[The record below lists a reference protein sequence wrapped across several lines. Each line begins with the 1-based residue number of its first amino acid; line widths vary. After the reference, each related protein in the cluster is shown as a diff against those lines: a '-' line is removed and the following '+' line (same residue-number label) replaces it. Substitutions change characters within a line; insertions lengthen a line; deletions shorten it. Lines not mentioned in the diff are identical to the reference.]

1 MNMNTYQV
9 PEDSPSEGS
18 SSKTTAAKHEAQEV
32 GNEGK
37 QAATHVAATAKDEA
51 GNVAQEVGTQ
61 AKNLVG
67 ELGDDLRSQA
77 GAQQQKV
84 AQGLRSISDELRS
97 MAENNNAEAGTATH
111 WVHEAARRTGS
122 AAGWLDQREPG
133 DLVQEVKR
141 FARQRP
147 GAFLAI
153 AAGAG
158 LLAGRLTRGLAGGGD
173 SSSGSASTRPNNGI
187 PRQLPPTPHYQL
199 ASEGTGAYDP
209 DSAYPPVPEVAP
221 PTVTTAGAA
230 GTTTGMGIP
239 AEPRYLGD
247 DDEGLRP

>member
-1 MNMNTYQV
+1 MNTYQV
-9 PEDSPSEGS
+9 PEDSPSAGS
-18 SSKTTAAKHEAQEV
+18 SSKPDAAKHEAQEV

-37 QAATHVAATAKDEA
+37 QAAAHVAATAKDEA

-67 ELGDDLRSQA
+67 ELGDDLRTQA

-84 AQGLRSISDELRS
+84 AEGLRSISDELRS
-97 MAENNNAEAGTATH
+97 MAENNSGEAGTATH

-122 AAGWLDQREPG
+122 AAGWLDQRDPG
-133 DLVQEVKR
+133 ELVQEVKR

-173 SSSGSASTRPNNGI
+173 SQSGTTSARNDSGV
-187 PRQLPPTPHYQL
+187 PRKLPPTPNYQL
-199 ASEGTGAYDP
+199 VSEGTGAYDP
-209 DSAYPPVPEVAP
+209 DSVYPPVPEVAP

-230 GTTTGMGIP
+230 GTQTGMGVP
-239 AEPRYLGD
+239 AEPRFLSD
-247 DDEGLRP
+247 EEEGLRP